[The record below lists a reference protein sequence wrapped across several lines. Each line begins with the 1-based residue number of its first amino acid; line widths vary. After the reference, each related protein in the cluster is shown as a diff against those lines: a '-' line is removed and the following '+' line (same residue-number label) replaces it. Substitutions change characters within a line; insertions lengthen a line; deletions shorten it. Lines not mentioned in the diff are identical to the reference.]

1 MIFRIGYADISPFAF
16 LAIRKL
22 NSSSSQKSQLSSN
35 LNFQN
40 TSLEQL
46 APCGS
51 GINAAREHPFYERP
65 CVLNIDFIGSS
76 AVFNTVREAKIH
88 AAACD
93 IRALLQGGVQQYFKR
108 VAVYPVVAV
117 DKKYVLLQ
125 LLSIPVLRAEES
137 PPFSF
142 AVIDPVRSSTLIGIS
157 YSSNI
162 FVIFS

>member
-1 MIFRIGYADISPFAF
+1 MRRYPFAIC
-16 LAIRKL
+16 AMRKL

-46 APCGS
+46 APCGI

-76 AVFNTVREAKIH
+76 AVFNTVREVKIH

-108 VAVYPVVAV
+108 VAAYPVVAV
-117 DKKYVLLQ
+117 DKNMYSPQ
-125 LLSIPVLRAEES
+125 LLSIPALRAEES
-137 PPFSF
+137 PPFSLLM
-142 AVIDPVRSSTLIGIS
+142 TLTLGSICS
-157 YSSNI
+157 
-162 FVIFS
+162 